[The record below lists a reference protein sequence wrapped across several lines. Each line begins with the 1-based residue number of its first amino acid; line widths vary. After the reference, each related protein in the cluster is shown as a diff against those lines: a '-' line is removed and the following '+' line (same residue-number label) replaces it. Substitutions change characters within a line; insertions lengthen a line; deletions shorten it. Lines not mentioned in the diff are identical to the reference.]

1 MAEGGL
7 LLVCATPIGN
17 LGDVSDRLREALQ
30 TADVVYAEDTR
41 RTATLLQ
48 HVAAKP
54 IVRSLFVGNESAR
67 VVELLVALGEGRT
80 VALVTDA
87 GMPGVSDPGTEAI
100 RRAREAGFAVSVIPG
115 PSAVTTAVAL
125 AGFGADRF
133 VFEGFLPRKGKD
145 RALRLASIAGEDRP
159 VVLFISPH
167 RLVADLEAIAALSGP
182 MREVAITREL
192 TKLHEEVWVGAIS
205 GAIEEWSTRDPRGE
219 FTVVVAPGPVEK
231 LSIEDAI
238 AEARLLVVGGSS
250 PSEAARR
257 VADST
262 GVSRRSVYQAL
273 IETQDRS

>member
-54 IVRSLFVGNESAR
+54 VVRSLFVGNESAR
-67 VVELLVALGEGRT
+67 VVELLAALGEGRT

-167 RLVADLEAIAALSGP
+167 RLVADLKAIAAVIGP

-205 GAIEEWSTRDPRGE
+205 GAIEEWSSRDPRGE

>member
-1 MAEGGL
+1 MAEVGL

-17 LGDVSDRLREALQ
+17 LGDVSDRLREVLQ

-54 IVRSLFVGNESAR
+54 VVRSLFVGNESAR
-67 VVELLVALGEGRT
+67 VVELLAALGEGRT

-145 RALRLASIAGEDRP
+145 RALRLASLAGEDRP

-167 RLVADLEAIAALSGP
+167 RLVADLEAIAAVTGP

-205 GAIEEWSTRDPRGE
+205 GAIEEWSSRDPRGE
-219 FTVVVAPGPVEK
+219 FTVVVAPGPVER

-257 VADST
+257 VADAT

>member
-54 IVRSLFVGNESAR
+54 VVRSLFVGNESAR
-67 VVELLVALGEGRT
+67 VVELLAALGEGRT

-167 RLVADLEAIAALSGP
+167 RLVADLKAIAAVIGP

-205 GAIEEWSTRDPRGE
+205 GAIEEWSSRDPRGE
-219 FTVVVAPGPVEK
+219 FTVVVAPGPMER

>member
-1 MAEGGL
+1 MTEGGL

-54 IVRSLFVGNESAR
+54 VVRSLFVGNESAR
-67 VVELLVALGEGRT
+67 VVELLAALGEGRT

-167 RLVADLEAIAALSGP
+167 RLVADLKAIAAVIGP

-192 TKLHEEVWVGAIS
+192 TKLHEEVWVGPIS
-205 GAIEEWSTRDPRGE
+205 GAIEEWSSRDPRGE
-219 FTVVVAPGPVEK
+219 FTVVVAPGPVEE

-257 VADST
+257 VADAT